1 MSGDDKVL
9 AIFLIAMFM
18 GFMGS
23 MVAGWPALFLAAA
36 AIAAVA
42 LSEGSEDED

>member
-42 LSEGSEDED
+42 FSKSERNK

>member
-1 MSGDDKVL
+1 MKGDDKVM

-23 MVAGWPALFLAAA
+23 IVAGRPALFLSSA

-42 LSEGSEDED
+42 FSKGSKDED